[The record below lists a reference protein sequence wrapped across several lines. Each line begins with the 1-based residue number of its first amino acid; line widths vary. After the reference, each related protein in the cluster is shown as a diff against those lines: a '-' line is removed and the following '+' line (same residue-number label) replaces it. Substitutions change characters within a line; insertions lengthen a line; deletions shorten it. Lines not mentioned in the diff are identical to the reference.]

1 MTILLDIDGVLVT
14 TPSWQKPEF
23 LSDGFMKFNDSSAK
37 NLAFILDKTKAS
49 IVLTTTHR
57 TNHSIDNWKTLLANR
72 GIVTSEITIIN
83 NKTSLTEFSDRLT
96 EIKEW
101 VHLYGDHNK
110 YVIIDDDSS
119 LQDLPMAIKSNW
131 VKTSPL
137 IGLDDEA
144 TDKVMA
150 ILITN

>member
-23 LSDGFMKFNDSSAK
+23 LPDGFMKFNDKSVK

-57 TNHSIDNWKTLLANR
+57 VYHSIDNWKTLLANR
-72 GIVTSEITIIN
+72 GIVSSEITIIN
-83 NKTSLTEFSDRLT
+83 NKTSLADFADRAT

-101 VHLYGDHNK
+101 VDLYGDNNK

-119 LQDLPMAIKSNW
+119 LQDLPMAIKRNW
-131 VKTSPL
+131 VKTNPL

-150 ILITN
+150 LFITN